1 MATILTRID
10 KREFDKLADQTNLG
24 DAAREMARLVLVDG
38 MSMPEAGKQFGT
50 SKQRVSLAVERIRQV
65 HQSAGTLTRSG
76 WVRLDAEMPERMSS
90 LLADVLEAYKKSG
103 SRDAKT
109 LAVSQIEHA
118 LQSAKKTLD
127 EGL

>member
-24 DAAREMARLVLVDG
+24 EAAREMARLVLVDG
-38 MSMPEAGKQFGT
+38 KSMPEVGKQYGK
-50 SKQRVSLAVERIRQV
+50 SKQRVLLAVERIRQV
-65 HQSAGTLTRSG
+65 HQGHTTLTRSG

-90 LLADVLEAYKKSG
+90 LLAEVLDAYKASE

-109 LAVSQIEHA
+109 LALSQIEHA
-118 LQSAKKTLD
+118 LQRAKQTLED
-127 EGL
+127 GA